1 MIIADYSGI
10 AIASLF
16 SQKMEL
22 SEGLVRHMIL
32 NSLRMYNLKF
42 RAEYGEMVLACD
54 GGNTWRKQLYPQYK
68 ANRKKNRE
76 QSSVDWPEF
85 FRILS
90 LVRDEIRENLPF
102 KVVHLQG
109 VEADDIIATLTE
121 TTQEFGNSD
130 KVMIISS
137 DTDFVQLHQYSN
149 VKQFSPMKKNFI
161 SEKDPRKYLQEH
173 ILRGDSGDGVP
184 NVLSPDD
191 TFTNSL
197 RQTPLRAKVIDEWIA
212 NWNELQKVMTV
223 EQFRNFQRNQ
233 ALIDLSKIPPAKKD
247 EIINTFN
254 SVKVN
259 NNTLNYLISKRC
271 SQLIGSA
278 DEFNPASTLWQ
289 N

>member
-22 SEGLVRHMIL
+22 SENLVRHMIL

-42 RAEYGEMVLACD
+42 RAEYGEMILACD
-54 GGNTWRKQLYPQYK
+54 GGNTWRKQMYPQYK
-68 ANRKKNRE
+68 ANRKKNRD

-90 LVRDEIRENLPF
+90 AVRDEIRENLPF
-102 KVVHLQG
+102 KVIHLQG
-109 VEADDIIATLTE
+109 IEADDVIATLTE

-130 KVMIISS
+130 KVMIVSS

-149 VKQFSPMKKNFI
+149 VRQFSPMKKNFI
-161 SEKDPRKYLQEH
+161 SEKDPQRYLKEH

-197 RQTPLRAKVIDEWIA
+197 RQTPLRAKVIDEWISK
-212 NWNELQKVMTV
+212 WEDLQNHMTV
-223 EQFRNFQRNQ
+223 EQYRNFQRNQ
-233 ALIDLSKIPPAKKD
+233 TLIDLSKIPATKKE
-247 EIINTFN
+247 EIINTYN